1 MLKYKTAKVGEL
13 MVNNISSGEIGE
25 IVNRV
30 YYTGM
35 PSSDVF
41 SLNIIDKR
49 DELSQNHPFL
59 NNDLQC
65 FYPNEEQEIFLDFR
79 KETIIHIKEAT
90 PYSIEYYVEQEPFE
104 R

>member
-13 MVNNISSGEIGE
+13 MVNNIYGGEIGE

-35 PSSDVF
+35 PSSGAF
-41 SLNIIDKR
+41 SLTIIDKR
-49 DELSQNHPFL
+49 DESHNHPFL
-59 NNDLQC
+59 NKELQC
-65 FYPNEEQEIFLDFR
+65 FYPNEKQKIVLNFRQE
-79 KETIIHIKEAT
+79 TTIHIKEAI
-90 PYSIEYYVEQEPFE
+90 PHSIEYYVEQAAFE